1 MNQRQHCRRRRRPTG
16 RPKRWSRHDSARPH
30 LDHHHSDAVCHRDPR
45 RLRGATRDQRT
56 NGLTVTQPGVDVLP
70 RSGPDQPGLVDGD
83 LAAPQEQGADVI
95 LTPGVPPAA
104 SAAVP
109 PVPSAEQTQLR
120 ELFLADPPTGTGPQI
135 ALRFLQA
142 LQAGQDFT
150 AAHELYIAG
159 RTLLAQHDLAFLQQ
173 VMDDI
178 RNNAGLSAAPRCST
192 ATPVNAEASA
202 VRCGQ
207 LTVVVHVM
215 ADEYG
220 SGVQISDAHPAG
232 DSYRAPHRH
241 AFTLLEL

>member
-1 MNQRQHCRRRRRPTG
+1 MTRHARTLTTTTAMLCVTAILAGCAG
-16 RPKRWSRHDSARPH
+16 RPATSAPTASPSPNPASTSS
-30 LDHHHSDAVCHRDPR
+30 LD
-45 RLRGATRDQRT
+45 
-56 NGLTVTQPGVDVLP
+56 
-70 RSGPDQPGLVDGD
+70 SGPDQPGLVDGD
-83 LAAPQEQGADVI
+83 LAAPQEQGADPT
-95 LTPGVPPAA
+95 LTPGVPLAA
-104 SAAVP
+104 SAAAP

-120 ELFLADPPTGTGPQI
+120 ELFFADPPTGTGPQI

-178 RNNAGLSAAPRCST
+178 RNNAGLRAAPRCST
-192 ATPVNAEASA
+192 ATPVNAEAAA

-232 DSYRAPHRH
+232 DSYRAPHSH
-241 AFTLLEL
+241 AFTRLEL